1 MIVFTIVRN
10 KKEMTLNVEVSEN
23 RQSPPEREVL

>member
-1 MIVFTIVRN
+1 MIVFTVVRN
-10 KKEMTLNVEVSEN
+10 KKEMTLSVEVSEN